1 MRDIVVDSHGFKY
14 SRWREVGKS
23 VYWRCCIRNKST
35 TCRATLIERGGI
47 FKRGCHQHVDQPL
60 TGRLSTAKVITQVEI
75 NNCLNVIFKAA
86 SNFIFR

>member
-1 MRDIVVDSHGFKY
+1 
-14 SRWREVGKS
+14 
-23 VYWRCCIRNKST
+23 
-35 TCRATLIERGGI
+35 LIERGGI